1 MQVFIDR
8 EDGRRDLFDPPT
20 EAAGSAGFDS
30 WRETVWG
37 SPRARSL
44 GARLLP
50 RLAEADLLVEPAQL
64 YDLLAECALLRDRL
78 ETLIPGMDALD
89 PHAPGYFVNT
99 GSHIRMESAEAVT
112 HFRHTVAQRI
122 ANIESA
128 AMYALVIGGGVTITT
143 APLTAEPTDPDAS
156 LEPMAAWPCAPCD
169 CTPCDCAPCE
179 CAPCSCADPQAHAHD
194 TEP

>member
-1 MQVFIDR
+1 MDLAVQVFIDR

-50 RLAEADLLVEPAQL
+50 RLAEADLLVEPARL
-64 YDLLAECALLRDRL
+64 HDLLEECALLRDRL

-89 PHAPGYFVNT
+89 PHAPGYYVNT
-99 GSHIRMESAEAVT
+99 GSHVRIESAEAVA
-112 HFRHTVAQRI
+112 HFRHTVAQRL

-128 AMYALVIGGGVTITT
+128 AMYALVVGGGVAIST
-143 APLTAEPTDPDAS
+143 AARAAEPAPDAPV
-156 LEPMAAWPCAPCD
+156 EPTVPSPCAPCA
-169 CTPCDCAPCE
+169 CAPG
-179 CAPCSCADPQAHAHD
+179 SCADPQPDADD